1 MTGYTALLLAGSRPG
16 GDPFAE
22 ANGVAAK
29 ALIPVAG
36 EPMIARP
43 VRALLGNANI
53 DRVRVLAQDELLTPL
68 VSSED
73 ETRLAAGKR
82 PSTTLGTNGIMGD
95 TLETALPTNSR
106 LTVEASGATIA
117 ATLEAI
123 LADPATRYPLLVTTA
138 DHALL
143 DGAMIDDFCTRAEGA
158 DVAIGLVEQR
168 PLMARLPQTK
178 RTWIGFRGGAYS
190 GANLFAL
197 GSPKAARAVALW
209 REVEQDRKKGW
220 KLLTA
225 LGLPGLLGLARLRTL
240 DEVLAAMG
248 GKLGLTIRAVE
259 MANPLAAVDVDKPAD
274 LVLVEA
280 IIEGRA

>member
-1 MTGYTALLLAGSRPG
+1 MSGWTALLLAGSRPG

-22 ANGVAAK
+22 ANGVKAK

-43 VRALLGNANI
+43 VRALLGSARV
-53 DRVRVLAQDELLTPL
+53 DRVRVLAQKALITPL
-68 VSSED
+68 VSSEV
-73 ETRLAAGKR
+73 ETGLAGRKR
-82 PSTTLGTNGIMGD
+82 PSTRLGTNGEVGS
-95 TLETALPTNSR
+95 LLQSVLPDDPR
-106 LTVEASGATIA
+106 LTVEPSGATIA
-117 ATLEAI
+117 ATIEAI

-143 DGAMIDDFCTRAEGA
+143 DEAMIDDFCARAEGA
-158 DVAIGLVEQR
+158 DVAIGLVERR
-168 PLMARLPQTK
+168 PLMARLPETK
-178 RTWIGFRGGAYS
+178 RTWIGFRGGAFS

-197 GSPKAARAVALW
+197 GSPSAGRAVALW

-240 DEVLAAMG
+240 DQTLGAMG
-248 GKLGLTIRAVE
+248 RKLGISLRSVQL
-259 MANPLAAVDVDKPAD
+259 ANPLAAVDVDKPAD
-274 LVLVEA
+274 LMLVEA
-280 IIEGRA
+280 ILAGKA